1 MCIRDSGWTVAYGG
15 PNTPRLEPGS
25 AVLLAYA
32 ARGGKKVDTRP
43 EAGRTPADVVPLAPL
58 SLIHISCV

>member
-1 MCIRDSGWTVAYGG
+1 MAYGG

-43 EAGRTPADVVPLAPL
+43 EAGRTPADVVPLAP
-58 SLIHISCV
+58 CPAPRGR